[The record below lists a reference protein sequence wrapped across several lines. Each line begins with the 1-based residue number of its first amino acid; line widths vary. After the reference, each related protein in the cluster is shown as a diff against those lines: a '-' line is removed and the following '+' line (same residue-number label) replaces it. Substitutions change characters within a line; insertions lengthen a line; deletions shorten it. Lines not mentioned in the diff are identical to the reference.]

1 MLLRSTWPKS
11 QGKFPWLS
19 SDVFPDRKARLECS
33 VVGLLKGN
41 CTHSPCDE
49 RISPSFPCRGGL
61 HWTSSQNQCYP
72 SIFSCKK
79 AMRKHAPCLPCF
91 IQSTALWSTT
101 SLSLPAP
108 AVILMAISAF
118 LPSLSFSIWW
128 PRADLSS
135 LCSVTWLTSSPLKS
149 ALWMTWLCVK
159 VLFQSS
165 LELLHLTVLID
176 TEKIL
181 LIEILVE
188 ILIEVLVEILP
199 SKATQFLFTALT
211 WLKS

>member
-19 SDVFPDRKARLECS
+19 SDVFPDRKSRLECS

-49 RISPSFPCRGGL
+49 RISPSFPCRGEL

-118 LPSLSFSIWW
+118 CHRFHFPSG
-128 PRADLSS
+128 D
-135 LCSVTWLTSSPLKS
+135 
-149 ALWMTWLCVK
+149 
-159 VLFQSS
+159 QG
-165 LELLHLTVLID
+165 
-176 TEKIL
+176 
-181 LIEILVE
+181 
-188 ILIEVLVEILP
+188 
-199 SKATQFLFTALT
+199 LT
-211 WLKS
+211 WAASAVWLGSLPHHWNPHCEWRGCVSKSCFNQA